1 MIRIP
6 RFVPLP
12 STLVLALLL
21 AAPGPVLAQGASGA
35 ASGMLLEL
43 NAAADTPAGACR
55 LTYVAT
61 NRSETGLSEIAYE
74 VAIFD
79 AEGIVSQLLVLDF
92 GAMAPGKTRVVQ
104 FDMPDQPCDAISRIV
119 VNAAPGCVRSED
131 GAQSAVCLEGLET
144 RARGAIQF
152 GL

>member
-1 MIRIP
+1 M
-6 RFVPLP
+6 
-12 STLVLALLL
+12 
-21 AAPGPVLAQGASGA
+21 APVGPALAQDVPDT
-35 ASGMLLEL
+35 ASGMLVEL
-43 NAAADTPAGACR
+43 NAAAETPAGACR

-74 VAIFD
+74 VAVFD

-92 GAMAPGKTRVVQ
+92 GAMPPGKTRVVQ
-104 FDMPDQPCDAISRIV
+104 FDMPDQPCEAISRIV
-119 VNAAPGCVRSED
+119 VNAAPGCVRAED
-131 GAQSAVCLEGLET
+131 GAQSPVCLDGLET

>member
-6 RFVPLP
+6 RFVPVL
-12 STLVLALLL
+12 TALALAPIL
-21 AAPGPVLAQGASGA
+21 ASAGPARAQGSSEA
-35 ASGMLLEL
+35 ASGMLVEL
-43 NAAADTPAGACR
+43 NAAAETPAGACR

-74 VAIFD
+74 VAVFD

-119 VNAAPGCVRSED
+119 VNAAPGCVRAED
-131 GAQSAVCLEGLET
+131 GAESPLCLDGLET

>member
-6 RFVPLP
+6 RFVPVL
-12 STLVLALLL
+12 TALALTS
-21 AAPGPVLAQGASGA
+21 AGTALAQGVPDT
-35 ASGMLLEL
+35 ASGMLVEL
-43 NAAADTPAGACR
+43 NAAAETPAGACR

-74 VAIFD
+74 VAVFD

-92 GAMAPGKTRVVQ
+92 GAMPPGKTRVVQ
-104 FDMPDQPCDAISRIV
+104 FDMPDQPCEAISRIV
-119 VNAAPGCVRSED
+119 VNAAPGCVRAED
-131 GAQSAVCLEGLET
+131 GAQSPVCLDGLET

>member
-6 RFVPLP
+6 RFVPVL
-12 STLVLALLL
+12 TALAL
-21 AAPGPVLAQGASGA
+21 APVIALVGPALAQGVPDT
-35 ASGMLLEL
+35 ASGMLVEL
-43 NAAADTPAGACR
+43 NAAAETPAGACR

-74 VAIFD
+74 VAVFD

-92 GAMAPGKTRVVQ
+92 GAMPPGKTRVVQ
-104 FDMPDQPCDAISRIV
+104 FDMPDQPCEAISRIV
-119 VNAAPGCVRSED
+119 VNAAPGCVRAED
-131 GAQSAVCLEGLET
+131 GAQSPVCLDGLET

>member
-6 RFVPLP
+6 RFVPVL
-12 STLVLALLL
+12 TALAL
-21 AAPGPVLAQGASGA
+21 APVMAPVGPALAQGVPDT
-35 ASGMLLEL
+35 ASGMLVEL
-43 NAAADTPAGACR
+43 NAAAETPAGACR

-74 VAIFD
+74 VAVFD

-92 GAMAPGKTRVVQ
+92 GAMPPGKTRVVQ
-104 FDMPDQPCDAISRIV
+104 FDMPDQPCEAISRIV
-119 VNAAPGCVRSED
+119 VNAAPGCVRAED
-131 GAQSAVCLEGLET
+131 GAQSPVCLDGLET